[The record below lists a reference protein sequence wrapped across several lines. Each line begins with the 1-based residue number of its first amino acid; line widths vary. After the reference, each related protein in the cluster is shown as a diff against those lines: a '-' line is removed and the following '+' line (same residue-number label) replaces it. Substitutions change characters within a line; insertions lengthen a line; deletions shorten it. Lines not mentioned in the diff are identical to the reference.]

1 MMDLY
6 TPVVTPHLPP
16 LAYSDRLVC
25 LGSCFADRVGGLF
38 RRYAFQAE
46 VNTHGVLFNP
56 ISISKTIARAIVSPD
71 TPCAS
76 LQCQE
81 GLWVST
87 DYHSALAAS
96 SKQEALQKIAIA
108 NQTLREAIFRAQWLV
123 VTFGTAWVYY
133 EQKTERIVTNC
144 HHFPA
149 DSFERKLLSLE
160 QLVEEGGRLI
170 EVLHSLNPQLK
181 VLFTVSPVRHLRDG
195 IMDNS
200 VSKAT
205 LLLAVQALTQGVK
218 DTYYFP
224 SYELMIDELRDYRF
238 YDADM
243 LQPNQTAL
251 DYIWDRLAQSW
262 FAPATLSLQKKIAA
276 YRKMQEHR
284 PYNPLSESHAR
295 FLESKNALQ
304 IEIESELGR
313 SLD

>member
-1 MMDLY
+1 MDLY
-6 TPVVTPHLPP
+6 TPVVTPQLPS
-16 LAYSDRLVC
+16 LSYSDRLVF

-56 ISISKTIARAIVSPD
+56 ISISKTIARAIVAPD

-76 LQCQE
+76 LRCQE

-87 DYHSALAAS
+87 DYHSALAATTE
-96 SKQEALQKIAIA
+96 QEAQQKIATA
-108 NQTLREAIFRAQWLV
+108 NRLLRDGILRAQWLV

-133 EQKTERIVTNC
+133 DQKTERIATNC

-149 DSFERKLLSLE
+149 DHFERKLLSLE
-160 QLVEEGGRLI
+160 QLVEEGRRLI
-170 EVLHSLNPQLK
+170 DVLHSLNPQLK

-205 LLLAVQALTQGVK
+205 LLLAVQALTQECSEA
-218 DTYYFP
+218 YYFP

-238 YDADM
+238 YEADM

-251 DYIWDRLAQSW
+251 QYIWDRLAQSW
-262 FAPATLSLQKKIAA
+262 FSPATHLLQKKIAA
-276 YRKMQEHR
+276 YRKMAEHV
-284 PYNPLSESHAR
+284 PYNPLSENYAR
-295 FLESKNALQ
+295 FLEKKSSLQ
-304 IEIESELGR
+304 TEIEAELGR
-313 SLD
+313 ALN